1 MLENTTYNC
10 RLLKSWNS
18 PKKLVDLSPA
28 RRQLK
33 NNRIERLKTKSD
45 EVNFNHSGFA
55 SAVNSSYKKLAFQ
68 WLILPSCFYSSA
80 VYAETSA
87 LRKSQLSVAA
97 KRYMPF

>member
-1 MLENTTYNC
+1 MIENTTSDC
-10 RLLKSWNS
+10 GLLKSWKASKNFGDFT
-18 PKKLVDLSPA
+18 PT

-33 NNRIERLKTKSD
+33 NTRLERVKIKSD
-45 EVNFNHSGFA
+45 ELEIKIVGIA
-55 SAVNSSYKKLAFQ
+55 SACNSSYKKLAFQ

-97 KRYMPF
+97 KRYMLL